1 MRSFLKFTLAS
12 FTGSL
17 LFFLVLAAALSL
29 GAVGLVG
36 VLVAGLARG
45 DSEPTVRDDSILV
58 YDLAT
63 AIPDTEVIPSPTDA
77 LLSGSVPQ
85 QLTLREATN
94 ALREAASD
102 ERIVGLYLTS
112 SGPVGTGLAA
122 QEALRDAI
130 LVFQEADKPVLAYDV
145 AWSEREYYLAS
156 LADTL
161 YINPFGSLEMNGLL
175 AEVMYQA
182 EALDKLGIEV
192 QVTRVGK
199 YKSAVEPFIRNTM
212 SPEEREQTRRLLD
225 DLWQTLITD
234 TAAAREIAPATLQAV
249 ADTQGLLLGVD
260 AVTQQLADEVAY
272 EDEVITALRQLTG
285 EQDPDAEEDD
295 ASDSF
300 RHIGLERYA
309 HSVTDPRLER
319 STSQEIA
326 LVYAEGPIVYGGGDD
341 GLGTSSVIAG
351 DQLART
357 LRQLRADDDVQAVV
371 LRVNS
376 PGGSATAS
384 EVILR
389 EVQLLQ
395 EAGKP
400 VVVSMGNVAASGG
413 YWIAALAD
421 AIVAEPTTITGSI
434 GVFSLFL
441 SLEELGNKVGVT
453 WEEVKTAELADLF
466 STTRPRTPEELAIL
480 QRSVDVIYDA
490 FLDRVAEGR
499 DLPRQRVEE
508 LAQGRIWSGTTA
520 LELGLV
526 DELGGIDQ
534 AITTAATL
542 AELEED
548 DWQLREYPEATD
560 WQRLFGDFLNTGPA
574 PDPLMVQLQRIAE
587 EMALVRTLNDP
598 RGLYLLMPYTLD
610 LR

>member
-17 LFFLVLAAALSL
+17 LFFLVLTAALSL

-77 LLSGSVPQ
+77 LFGGSPPQ

-94 ALREAASD
+94 ALREAATD
-102 ERIVGLYLTS
+102 DRIVGLYLTS

-122 QEALRDAI
+122 QEALREAI
-130 LVFQEADKPVLAYDV
+130 LAFQEADKPILAYDV

-161 YINPFGSLEMNGLL
+161 YINPFGSLEINGLL

-182 EALDKLGIEV
+182 EALNKLGIEV
-192 QVTRVGK
+192 QVTRVGR
-199 YKSAVEPFIRNTM
+199 YKSAVEPFIRDTM
-212 SPEEREQTRRLLD
+212 SPEEREQTLRLLE
-225 DLWQTLITD
+225 DLWQTLLTD
-234 TAAAREIAPATLQAV
+234 TAAARDLSPAALQTV
-249 ADTQGLLLGVD
+249 ADTQGLLLGAD
-260 AVTQQLADEVAY
+260 AVTEQLADEVAY
-272 EDEVITALRQLTG
+272 EDEVIAALRQLTG
-285 EQDPDAEEDD
+285 EQDPDAEADD

-309 HSVTDPRLER
+309 HSVTDPRIER
-319 STSQEIA
+319 SANQEIA
-326 LVYAEGPIVYGGGDD
+326 LVYAEGPIVYGDGDD
-341 GLGTSSVIAG
+341 GLGTSGVIAG

-357 LRQLRADDDVQAVV
+357 LRQLRYDDDVQAVV

-395 EAGKP
+395 DAGKP

-413 YWIAALAD
+413 YWIASLAD

-508 LAQGRIWSGTTA
+508 LAQGRVWSGTTA

-534 AITTAATL
+534 ALATAATL
-542 AELEED
+542 AELED
-548 DWQLREYPEATD
+548 GDWQLREYPEATE
-560 WQRLFGDFLNTGPA
+560 WQRFFSDLLNSGPT
-574 PDPLMVQLQRIAE
+574 PDPLTVQIQRFAE

-598 RGLYLLMPYTLD
+598 RGLYLLMPHTLE